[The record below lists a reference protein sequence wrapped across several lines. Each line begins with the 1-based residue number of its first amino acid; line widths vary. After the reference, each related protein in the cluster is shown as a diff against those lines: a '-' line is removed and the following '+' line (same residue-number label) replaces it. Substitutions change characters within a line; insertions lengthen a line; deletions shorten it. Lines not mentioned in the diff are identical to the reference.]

1 MSDLENGVDADGDRP
16 SDEQRSSEELPDD
29 VIDEAERLTRLART
43 ATDENERA
51 ARLERRDDLLDEHEF
66 TARVR
71 DDEDATLVLHP
82 AEWHED
88 GVIRTDRIED
98 IDRAI
103 EIRLEGTENPDDWRA
118 VDERNRELAAAVRER
133 RGDVH
138 GDNADALAAFFGNHY
153 AKPIASATPA
163 ELEEF
168 RTEYFVRNAWPSE
181 DQREAI
187 EESIRLVFEAID
199 EPHPELRESS
209 AE

>member
-1 MSDLENGVDADGDRP
+1 MSDLANEGDADEDGTSGD
-16 SDEQRSSEELPDD
+16 LPDD
-29 VIDEAERLTRLART
+29 VVEEAERLTRLART

-51 ARLERRDDLLDEHEF
+51 ARLERRDDLLDEHGF

-103 EIRLEGTENPDDWRA
+103 EIRLEGTEDPDDWRA
-118 VDERNRELAAAVRER
+118 VDERNRQLAAAVRER
-133 RGDVH
+133 HGDVH

-168 RTEYFVRNAWPSE
+168 RTEYFVRNAWPSAA
-181 DQREAI
+181 QREAI
-187 EESIRLVFEAID
+187 EESIRLAFEAVD
-199 EPHPELRESS
+199 EPHPELRKSS
-209 AE
+209 AK